1 MNRGIFVSR
10 GEPDINELV
19 ETAEG
24 ICSYDSNIFACI
36 KNYVREIGAAY
47 LEVCELALKKKRE
60 FFGLRDFYSLVKM
73 LYTMCDKERTL
84 TWAKLEHAV
93 KRNFNGLEID
103 VLEPFRRHVKL
114 FASEPSALD
123 LKSGPIDLIQS
134 ALHQRHCSSTSRY
147 LLFITENSSAID
159 IVQSYLLDWVKVPVE
174 ELCVIFGS
182 SFHADQQY
190 TEVCRN
196 ISLIKHSMEY
206 GHTVILLNSYNL
218 YESLYDV
225 LNQYYY
231 VFGKQRFVDLGLGTH
246 RVKCAV
252 HENFRLIVIAEKEAV
267 YDSKRFPIPLIN
279 RLEKHFLNV
288 ADLLNDEQRRA
299 RDELNEWVAAMTA
312 LSKDGAAHKPVPN
325 EIFVGFHENT
335 TASIVF
341 FLGDETP
348 TLGGTNQSD
357 SMEVDSGNRNLV
369 AEAKKIL
376 LASATPDSIL
386 RITSKPTDKIKPD
399 EVFKNYFA
407 SQEHL
412 SLDALLNSH
421 LKKDVLSKSL
431 VQITTHSN
439 TALSSMDKRV
449 LCEALDTD
457 EVEVCNLKSFDT
469 QFQFMSK
476 IKELFSK
483 SPTQRRFLLVQS
495 DLKHK
500 YSADLISCARHTIS
514 EQFKT
519 AVAHYAADLKSLNE
533 NFFVVLLIHLPRENL
548 RSFVG
553 FQLGSKLS
561 AWNCYHLDELTP
573 APTHLPLFMAMRGY
587 SLKNLLNN
595 SLVDKKIWNLDA
607 FLKVSCIVFLHKFHL
622 K

>member
-1 MNRGIFVSR
+1 MSR
-10 GEPDINELV
+10 DDPDIDELID
-19 ETAEG
+19 TAMG
-24 ICSYDSNIFACI
+24 ISSYNDNLFACI

-47 LEVCELALKKKRE
+47 LELCELARIKKRE

-267 YDSKRFPIPLIN
+267 YDSKRFPVPLIN

-288 ADLLNDEQRRA
+288 SDLLNDEQKSL
-299 RDELNEWVAAMTA
+299 RDDLDQWVNEMTRKA
-312 LSKDGAAHKPVPN
+312 FDYEVIKNIEPN
-325 EIFVGFHENT
+325 EIFIGYN
-335 TASIVF
+335 S
-341 FLGDETP
+341 D
-348 TLGGTNQSD
+348 TLSLMILHLSD
-357 SMEVDSGNRNLV
+357 QTLNLSLNNREPKALKSRSDLIMN
-369 AEAKKIL
+369 AQKL
-376 LASATPDSIL
+376 LLSCATPDAIL
-386 RITSKPTDKIKPD
+386 RTNASKNAQEFVNT
-399 EVFKNYFA
+399 EYFLT
-407 SQEHL
+407 QEHL

-553 FQLGSKLS
+553 FQLGY
-561 AWNCYHLDELTP
+561 WNCYHLDEISSS
-573 APTHLPLFMAMRGY
+573 PTHLPLFMTMRSN
-587 SLKNLLNN
+587 SLKDLIDMALI
-595 SLVDKKIWNLDA
+595 DKNVWNLSCFFQVDPFGLMA
-607 FLKVSCIVFLHKFHL
+607 LLK
-622 K
+622 